1 MDRSILQDFEREDDG
16 CVLNSY
22 PSAWVLNRTGGK
34 IVEEKKEDGYKSLLN
49 DLWDK
54 LEGSGDPEE
63 PSRWELEELASSDAV
78 DEIKIDSIPA

>member
-34 IVEEKKEDGYKSLLN
+34 FCHQGRGYDYVCQKS
-49 DLWDK
+49 
-54 LEGSGDPEE
+54 EGGAPVRCVQY
-63 PSRWELEELASSDAV
+63 SRVKFPTW
-78 DEIKIDSIPA
+78 